1 MTLDCLLIL
10 VSTDPIAT
18 NQEMPSS
25 DYFAQLGLFFVKGFL
40 DAQSCARLRS
50 EMRSSIHTPATVVAK
65 GVSLEQE
72 SARRTKW
79 AEVSE
84 ESLSNVETRLLDAI
98 PLLANHFNLPL
109 TGYDKPQ
116 FLVYKAGDF
125 YRAHQDRDDG
135 PVTPEYIQKRR
146 VSVVVFLNGNARN
159 SEPGS
164 YDGGALTFYGLM
176 DDQRWQRFGLPL
188 VSEEGLLVA
197 FPSKTLHEVSAV
209 TRGDRYTI
217 VSWFF

>member
-1 MTLDCLLIL
+1 
-10 VSTDPIAT
+10 
-18 NQEMPSS
+18 MPSS

-40 DAQSCARLRS
+40 DAQSCSRLRS
-50 EMRSSIHTPATVVAK
+50 EMRSSIHTPAPVLAK

-79 AEVSE
+79 ASVSDA
-84 ESLSNVETRLLDAI
+84 SLSSVATRLLDVR
-98 PLLANHFNLPL
+98 PVLANHFNLLL
-109 TGYDKPQ
+109 TGYAKPQ
-116 FLVYKAGDF
+116 FLVYNAGDF
-125 YRAHQDRDDG
+125 YRAHQDRDDC
-135 PVTPEYIQKRR
+135 PVMPGYIQKRR
-146 VSVVVFLNGNARN
+146 VSVVIFLNGNARD

-164 YDGGALTFYGLM
+164 YAGGALTFYGLM

-197 FPSKTLHEVSAV
+197 FPSKILHEVSAV
-209 TRGDRYTI
+209 TRGERYTI